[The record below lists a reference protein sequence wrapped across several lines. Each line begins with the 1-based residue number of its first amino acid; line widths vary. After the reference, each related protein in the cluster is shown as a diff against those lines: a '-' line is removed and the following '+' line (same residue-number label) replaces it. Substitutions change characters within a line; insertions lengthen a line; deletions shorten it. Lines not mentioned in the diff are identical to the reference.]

1 MEEKEILEGNKL
13 IAEFMDE
20 EQCLDPKHEGNRCF
34 YYPTMGYITPD
45 KMRYRI
51 SWDWLMPAVEKIG
64 TLSYNERGG
73 KFTLDISL
81 SPFLEG
87 DILTV
92 WKHVV
97 EFTKWYNTQKH

>member
-1 MEEKEILEGNKL
+1 MIAKELIEGNKL
-13 IAEFMDE
+13 IAEFME
-20 EQCLDPKHEGNRCF
+20 IDPCTDPLHEDNRC
-34 YYPTMGYITPD
+34 YYFKDGGYLTAD
-45 KMRYRI
+45 RMKYRI

-64 TLSYNERGG
+64 TLSYNERGS

-97 EFTKWYNTQKH
+97 KAIIDINQPK